1 MSAVTVTQDEPFT
14 LVELKKDTQV
24 DMRVQLS
31 IYRQRLRLF
40 NQHQQR
46 KQLTIYVGHIKG
58 LDYTAAR
65 YSCGE
70 DFAQITEAKAMVL
83 ESILNRTYANM
94 MLKLNKPAFPV
105 YICGS
110 VNQAKECLL
119 KHHPQE

>member
-1 MSAVTVTQDEPFT
+1 MSAVTVTQDGPFT
-14 LVELKKDTQV
+14 LVELKKGIQV

-40 NQHQQR
+40 THHQQR
-46 KQLTIYVGHIKG
+46 QQLTIYVGHIDG

-70 DFAQITEAKAMVL
+70 NFAQITQAKAMVL
-83 ESILNRTYANM
+83 ESILNRTFANM

-105 YICGS
+105 YICGTIA
-110 VNQAKECLL
+110 QAKECLL